1 MGPLAVNLRAI
12 RELCIIHPDSRIGG
26 RWLITV
32 SMSTVIDS
40 TAERVWRALTDPD
53 ELVSWDENMVAAA
66 DGVDRYPFQGQH
78 ARWRYR
84 LGSVQLV
91 MHDRPLE
98 VEAPSRLRSQLRM
111 GSMGY
116 ERTFSL
122 QPAANGATRL
132 SMRVIAPNSIPLL
145 GELSLIHI

>member
-1 MGPLAVNLRAI
+1 
-12 RELCIIHPDSRIGG
+12 
-26 RWLITV
+26 
-32 SMSTVIDS
+32 MSTVIDS
-40 TAERVWRALTDPD
+40 SVERVWRALTNPD
-53 ELVSWDENMVAAA
+53 ELVSWDKNMLAPA
-66 DGVDRYPFQGQH
+66 DGVESYPFQGQH

-98 VEAPSRLRSQLRM
+98 VEPPSRLRSKLRM
-111 GSMGY
+111 GSMAY

-122 QPAANGATRL
+122 APAASGGTRL

-145 GELSLIHI
+145 GETIDRFDVRQMSTEQIDSTLRALRVWCEENP

>member
-1 MGPLAVNLRAI
+1 
-12 RELCIIHPDSRIGG
+12 
-26 RWLITV
+26 
-32 SMSTVIDS
+32 MSTVIDS
-40 TAERVWRALTDPD
+40 STERVWRALTTPD
-53 ELVSWDENMVAAA
+53 ELVLWDENMVAAA
-66 DGVDRYPFQGQH
+66 DGVDSYPFQGQH

-98 VEAPSRLRSQLRM
+98 IEPPSRLRSQLRM

-122 QPAANGATRL
+122 QPMANGGTRL
-132 SMRVIAPNSIPLL
+132 SMRVITPNSIPLL
-145 GELSLIHI
+145 GETVDRFDVRQMSTHQVDTTLRALRTWCEANP

>member
-1 MGPLAVNLRAI
+1 
-12 RELCIIHPDSRIGG
+12 
-26 RWLITV
+26 
-32 SMSTVIDS
+32 MSTVIDS
-40 TAERVWRALTDPD
+40 STERVWRALTNPD
-53 ELVSWDENMVAAA
+53 ELVLWDVNLVAAA

-98 VEAPSRLRSQLRM
+98 VEPPNRLRSQLRM

-122 QPAANGATRL
+122 QPIANGGTRL
-132 SMRVIAPNSIPLL
+132 SMRVTAPNSIPLV
-145 GELSLIHI
+145 GETVDRFDVRQMSTQRVDTTLRALRTWCEANPLAGN